1 MHLKQGLK
9 KLWINEEGGCMY
21 CGIEGC
27 IALTIAIIS
36 DNIYTQEQAFAELD
50 RRLGNR
56 KKRYKQNPEEI
67 TSLRELGM
75 TARDIAGILGIKPS
89 SLYSYM
95 SRARR
100 KGINI

>member
-1 MHLKQGLK
+1 
-9 KLWINEEGGCMY
+9 MY
-21 CGIEGC
+21 CGVEGC

-50 RRLGNR
+50 RRLGDR
-56 KKRYKQNPEEI
+56 RKRYKQNPEEI
-67 TSLRELGM
+67 ISLRELGM
-75 TARDIAGILGIKPS
+75 TVRGIAEVLGVKPD